1 MILWV
6 AGWGAGRRR
15 LEKSLVRDFSSRF
28 RQAYDLI
35 EHRRVE
41 RAREG
46 ASVEQAVA
54 PRDGRLQ
61 ARKPGQRQPDDMDFP
76 PREAA
81 PGEQARRRKI
91 DHVNFVLCGTAI
103 TQLTL
108 PHPTN
113 VT

>member
-28 RQAYDLI
+28 RQAYDMI

-61 ARKPGQRQPDDMDFP
+61 ARKPGQRPPDAMAFP
-76 PREAA
+76 QREAGLG
-81 PGEQARRRKI
+81 PKARGRKI
-91 DHVNFVLCGTAI
+91 NHVAFELGGAATEPLPR
-103 TQLTL
+103 QPPPLT
-108 PHPTN
+108 
-113 VT
+113 